1 MAKRLRSGLKHQRKS
16 EKRRLRNQ
24 SVRTRLKTLT
34 KKALAD
40 PRLLPLVQAE
50 FDRAARKGIIH
61 PNKAARRK
69 SRLMRRL
76 AAAAATP

>member
-16 EKRRLRNQ
+16 LKRRLRNQ

-34 KKALAD
+34 KAALAD
-40 PRLLPLVQAE
+40 PRLLPVVQAA

-61 PNKAARRK
+61 PNKAARKK

-76 AAAAATP
+76 LAAPFPP